1 MFEKKKTRFLL
12 LSSYIL
18 FNIITIILFALEF
31 FTDIETP
38 LALPMII
45 LVTWAIAIGF
55 LYCYKVTN
63 FPTLKSTTVL
73 FYNSITN
80 ILLYFMPLIFSSASI
95 LSRNKILFAVPII
108 NFSLSFFLLLYD
120 YRKNYGKTKSDIKD
134 MNFYLEESKDKDIS
148 DKEISDKE
156 NSRYFSVKNID
167 SKVEINEPLSDENY
181 DNKYVENI
189 KNEADHY
196 ENEEITSVEQQNNDA
211 LNSQDDFTYYIEDD
225 DK

>member
-1 MFEKKKTRFLL
+1 MFEKKKTRLL
-12 LSSYIL
+12 LLTGYIL

-38 LALPMII
+38 LALPIII
-45 LVTWAIAIGF
+45 LITWAIAIGF
-55 LYCYKVTN
+55 LYCYKVTD

-108 NFSLSFFLLLYD
+108 NFALSFFLLLYD
-120 YRKNYGKTKSDIKD
+120 YIKYYGKTKSDIKD
-134 MNFYLEESKDKDIS
+134 MNFYLEDAQK
-148 DKEISDKE
+148 KEISDKE
-156 NSRYFSVKNID
+156 NSDDSMKKDIN
-167 SKVEINEPLSDENY
+167 SKVEINESFPYENY
-181 DNKYVENI
+181 ENKYVEKIEI
-189 KNEADHY
+189 KSESTEKE
-196 ENEEITSVEQQNNDA
+196 ENSSNDE
-211 LNSQDDFTYYIEDD
+211 DFTFYIEDD